1 MPSYHD
7 TLDIQFP
14 ATTPAGRARQQVL
27 AAIQWSPA
35 PTSSVA
41 YNAASRLLL
50 VADDDTA
57 SLAHRHVTSPVQLY
71 VADVRPGV
79 KEFVEADRIRLGEL
93 KLSGYLGRFT
103 AWFGE
108 ESDKQ
113 HNVAWL
119 LGISNGLFDQVID
132 CSEVP
137 IIGAAIAPPGY
148 HHVGGDRDALVAAL
162 GAAPDLIGEFEK
174 PKYFDYDPSIC
185 AHGRSGIT
193 GCTNCLDAC
202 PTEAI
207 ISIGEE
213 IEVNSH
219 LCQGGGTCTS
229 RCPSGAITYRYPR
242 AEDQIE
248 LVRQLIRDYLAT
260 DAGAQSGGASLLFFD
275 NEGGA
280 ERVIAGMSAVP
291 EHVLPVRVEEIGV
304 VGLDMMAS
312 SLAYGATSLQILVPP
327 DTPDQVRESLE
338 RDVAL
343 IGEVIEFLE
352 LKDYRVE
359 LTAAVEALST
369 SAATAV
375 QGVPASFAPTGNKRG
390 LIRGAIQHLAEQS
403 SKPAAIIPLPA
414 GSLFGQVI
422 LNEPACTLC
431 MGCVSV
437 CPAGALEAGG
447 DEPALKFIE
456 ANCVQCGICTKAC
469 PESALALAPRLHLQD
484 EVARRARR
492 LKQEEPFRCIKCNKP
507 FATPAMIRKMT
518 EKLSGHWMFDS
529 ADALNRL
536 KMCEDC
542 RVADMYD
549 RKDMI
554 G

>member
-1 MPSYHD
+1 MPSYRD

-27 AAIQWSPA
+27 TATRWSPA

-41 YNAASRLLL
+41 YNAASRVLL
-50 VADDDTA
+50 VADNDTA
-57 SLAHRHVTSPVQLY
+57 AFAQRHVTTPVQLY
-71 VADVRPGV
+71 TADVRPGV
-79 KEFVEADRIRLGEL
+79 KEFVEADRIQLGEL

-108 ESDKQ
+108 DSDKQ

-119 LGISNGLFDQVID
+119 LGISNGLFDQIID
-132 CSEVP
+132 CSEAP
-137 IIGAAIAPPGY
+137 LIGAAIAPPGY
-148 HHVGGDRDALVAAL
+148 HHVADDRDALVAAL
-162 GAAPDLIGEFEK
+162 VAAPDLIGEFEK

-213 IEVNSH
+213 IEVNSY

-248 LVRQLIRDYLAT
+248 LVRHLVRDYLET
-260 DAGAQSGGASLLFFD
+260 DAGKQAGGASLLFFD
-275 NEGGA
+275 NEAGA
-280 ERVIAGMSAVP
+280 DRVSAGMSVIP

-304 VGLDMMAS
+304 VGLDLMAS
-312 SLAYGATSLQILVPP
+312 SLAYGATGLQILVPP
-327 DTPDQVRESLE
+327 GTPGQVRESLE

-343 IGEVIEFLE
+343 IGAVIEMLE
-352 LKDYRVE
+352 LSEYQVS
-359 LTAAVEALST
+359 LIAAVEELGA
-369 SAATAV
+369 SAPAAV
-375 QGVPASFAPTGNKRG
+375 QGVAASFAPIGSKRG

-403 SKPAAIIPLPA
+403 SQPPDIIPLPS

-447 DEPALKFIE
+447 EEPALKFIE

-469 PESALALAPRLHLQD
+469 PESALTLAPRLHLQD
-484 EVARRARR
+484 DVVRRSRF
-492 LKQEEPFRCIKCNKP
+492 LKREEPFRCIKCNKP
-507 FATPAMIRKMT
+507 FATHAMVNKMT
-518 EKLSGHWMFDS
+518 EKLSGHWMYES

-554 G
+554 S